1 VRSWSNWSGS
11 VRLPDA
17 DIHTPADADELAEL
31 LARVRRTGGRLRAIG
46 AGHSFVPFWQ
56 PGDHIVS
63 LARFSGILHQE
74 SQQVR
79 FGAGTRL
86 TAIGPLLAARGLA
99 LANMGD
105 IDGQSLAGAVA
116 TGTHGTGLG
125 LGSLSSQVCAM
136 AVLRA
141 DGSTWHVDGDAELEA
156 GRVSLGML
164 GITTAVTLQTVAI
177 YGLHERNRLCGVE
190 ASLEGVGPR
199 AAEHRHVEFW
209 WIPRTDTCVLKT
221 LDVIPIP
228 PQPRLDEIP
237 FGSSGERW
245 GPSYRVFPSTR
256 DLEFNEMEYAIPLD
270 SAPDCFRALREQI
283 LRTFPKLPWPIEYR
297 LVAGDAGWLSPTQGA
312 PVATLSVHQGAD
324 RPWEPL
330 FDLLEPLLRAFG
342 GRPHWGKLHRLDAAS
357 LQPLYPRLGEF
368 AALCRRHDPEG
379 VFRNRWLE
387 SLLPR

>member
-1 VRSWSNWSGS
+1 VRGWTNWSGS

-17 DIHTPADADELAEL
+17 EIHTPVHADQLTEL

-56 PGDHIVS
+56 DGDLIVS
-63 LARFSGILHQE
+63 LARFSGVLHE
-74 SQQVR
+74 EAQQVR

-86 TAIGPLLAARGLA
+86 ADVGPLLAERDLA

-105 IDGQSLAGAVA
+105 IDRQSLAGAVA
-116 TGTHGTGLG
+116 TGTHGTGIG
-125 LGSLSSQVCAM
+125 LGSLSSQVCALEVM
-136 AVLRA
+136 RA
-141 DGSTWHVDGDAELEA
+141 DGSTWQVRGGEELEA
-156 GRVSLGML
+156 TRVSLGLL
-164 GITTAVTLQTVAI
+164 GISTAVTLQTVPI
-177 YGLHERNRLCGVE
+177 YGLHERNRLCGIE
-190 ASLEGVGPR
+190 LGLESVGPR
-199 AAEHRHVEFW
+199 AGEHRHVEFW

-221 LDVIPIP
+221 LDVIALPE
-228 PQPRLDEIP
+228 QPRLDEIP

-270 SAPDCFRALREQI
+270 YAPDCFRALRRQI
-283 LRTFPKLPWPIEYR
+283 LDAYPKLPWPIEYR

-312 PVATLSVHQGAD
+312 PVATISVHQGAD
-324 RPWEPL
+324 RAWEPL

-368 AALCRRHDPEG
+368 AALCRRYDPEG
-379 VFRNRWLE
+379 LFRNPWLE